1 MAINGKGR
9 PTKAQKEESARV
21 QKWITCIAD
30 YEKEFEPWCRR
41 VESILR
47 RYRDDS
53 RRDANN
59 PSAKFNILWSNVQT
73 LVPATFNRLPQPDVS
88 RRFRDNDPVGRVAS
102 MIVERALDF
111 EVQHYPDYRETMKES
126 VYDRFLGGRGTAW
139 ARYEPHI
146 LALGTD
152 EPVDGVQ
159 ITEDIDEPEETLDY
173 ECAPTDYVHWKDF
186 GHTKAR
192 TWEEVTAVWR
202 CVYLTREAC
211 VERFGEEL
219 GSQIPLDSSP
229 EEKPGSY
236 KTEGG
241 EDKNRA
247 AIYEIWNK
255 EDKTALWI
263 SKAMKKILDE
273 KSDPL
278 ELEGFFPC
286 PRPLY
291 ATLTSD
297 NLIPVPDFVLYQDQ
311 ANTLD
316 VLCDRI
322 DGLCRMLQVKG
333 VHDGSIKELAR
344 LFTEGT
350 NGTLIG
356 ISNWAAFTEKN
367 GLKGAIDVYDITPI
381 FNALREA
388 FGAME
393 QQKQQVYEITG
404 ISDIVR
410 GQTQASE
417 TLGAQEIKRNFVGL
431 RLGSYKEQVALYA
444 TELLRLKAQIICTK
458 FDPMTILKM
467 AAAEQLEPED
477 QQLIPQAMALIKN
490 EPLRN
495 FRIDIAADTL
505 VQMDE
510 QQEQESRVSFLAAIG
525 TYMDKCV
532 QALSVAGPAAPA
544 LAPLLMKLLK
554 FGATGFK
561 IGKQV
566 EGAIDAAA
574 DQIAK
579 IAAQPQQ
586 PKPDPEMLKIQA
598 EQQRSQMQLQADQ
611 QREAAQMQ
619 ATQATEQAKIQ
630 SEAQLEQLRQAAEEQ
645 RHIRELEAQGAL
657 DIRKAQIQQDTQLKQ
672 AALQVAGQI
681 EVARINAEAKE
692 RSDALKAQTDAET
705 AQVQAQVDAEAGATA
720 ERAGD
725 ETRSIM
731 QKLMQTQQELLATI
745 AAPREAVRDANGR
758 LVGMRVVK

>member
-111 EVQHYPDYRETMKES
+111 EVQHYPDYRETMNES

-532 QALSVAGPAAPA
+532 QALAMAGPAAPV

-579 IAAQPQQ
+579 IAAQPPQ
-586 PKPDPEMLKIQA
+586 PKPDPKMAEIQAKAQA
-598 EQQRSQMQLQADQ
+598 EQQKLQMEAQAQQQSNVMDMQKHREELQQKANFAQMEAMMDQHIRQIEAANEAMFKRWEALLQARTQ
-611 QREAAQMQ
+611 VETATIQANAQVEAAEKRPA
-619 ATQATEQAKIQ
+619 ATG
-630 SEAQLEQLRQAAEEQ
+630 SE
-645 RHIRELEAQGAL
+645 
-657 DIRKAQIQQDTQLKQ
+657 
-672 AALQVAGQI
+672 
-681 EVARINAEAKE
+681 
-692 RSDALKAQTDAET
+692 
-705 AQVQAQVDAEAGATA
+705 
-720 ERAGD
+720 
-725 ETRSIM
+725 
-731 QKLMQTQQELLATI
+731 
-745 AAPREAVRDANGR
+745 
-758 LVGMRVVK
+758 